1 MPDTTTPTVLRREP
15 GAPEREP
22 RRFRRR
28 RRATDLTLAIG
39 VPVVLLVLWQAA
51 SEADWIDSRLYPS
64 PTDIVRQGRELAA
77 DGLLWEQTWVSTR
90 RVLQGYALGSLAGV
104 AVGLAMGTWRPARV
118 ALDPILTALYTVPKL
133 ALLPVFLT
141 IFGFGEAPVI
151 VLIAVTVFF
160 FVWISTTA
168 AILSVHE
175 GYRDAA
181 RVFGVNRWQMF
192 RHVLLPASAP
202 QVFVGLRIAA
212 GVAVLVLIG
221 VEFVLGGRGLGH
233 LIEQGRVLFQTER
246 IYVGIV
252 VVAVLGFVFMSLV
265 RVIGRRVTPWSREDD
280 GMTQI

>member
-77 DGLLWEQTWVSTR
+77 DGLLWEQTWVR
-90 RVLQGYALGSLAGV
+90 
-104 AVGLAMGTWRPARV
+104 
-118 ALDPILTALYTVPKL
+118 
-133 ALLPVFLT
+133 
-141 IFGFGEAPVI
+141 
-151 VLIAVTVFF
+151 
-160 FVWISTTA
+160 A

-252 VVAVLGFVFMSLV
+252 VVAVLGFGFMSLV